1 MQCRP
6 PDKLRLLCSVEPIA
20 CKRVPDGRRMNAY
33 LMCPPRA
40 KSEFDRNKPAFV
52 FISLSIVFFFYNDVF
67 SLFVFLRRK
76 SAAAV
81 KSVIFQKAKIRDRLR
96 TARVNDAP
104 HGRAVL
110 PLYGHVNSSRVR
122 PEPTVTD
129 ADVKTH
135 IAVRMQAS
143 R

>member
-6 PDKLRLLCSVEPIA
+6 PDKLRLLRSVEPIA

-40 KSEFDRNKPAFV
+40 KSEFDRSKSAFV

-96 TARVNDAP
+96 TARVKDGP
-104 HGRAVL
+104 
-110 PLYGHVNSSRVR
+110 SSRFMGMS
-122 PEPTVTD
+122 TVPVF
-129 ADVKTH
+129 APS
-135 IAVRMQAS
+135 QP
-143 R
+143 

>member
-76 SAAAV
+76 SSRFRGMSTV
-81 KSVIFQKAKIRDRLR
+81 PVF
-96 TARVNDAP
+96 AP
-104 HGRAVL
+104 SQ
-110 PLYGHVNSSRVR
+110 P
-122 PEPTVTD
+122 
-129 ADVKTH
+129 
-135 IAVRMQAS
+135 
-143 R
+143 

>member
-6 PDKLRLLCSVEPIA
+6 PDKLRLLRSVEPIA
-20 CKRVPDGRRMNAY
+20 CKRVPYCRRMNAY

-40 KSEFDRNKPAFV
+40 KSEFDRSKPAFV

-96 TARVNDAP
+96 TARVNDGP
-104 HGRAVL
+104 
-110 PLYGHVNSSRVR
+110 SSRFMGMS
-122 PEPTVTD
+122 TVPVF
-129 ADVKTH
+129 APS
-135 IAVRMQAS
+135 QP
-143 R
+143 

>member
-1 MQCRP
+1 
-6 PDKLRLLCSVEPIA
+6 
-20 CKRVPDGRRMNAY
+20 MNAY

-76 SAAAV
+76 S
-81 KSVIFQKAKIRDRLR
+81 VIFQKAKIRDRLR

-122 PEPTVTD
+122 PEPTVTN